1 MNTLAL
7 DVNPRA
13 IQVDTNDQEL
23 IVMLSDGRTL
33 SVPLVWFPQLVA
45 ASTEQRR
52 NTRLMG
58 DGQGIHWPDIDEDI
72 SVAGLLRG
80 ERAATPPRP

>member
-1 MNTLAL
+1 MNTLAI

-23 IVMLSDGRTL
+23 IVTLSDGRTL
-33 SVPLVWFPQLVA
+33 SVPLVWFPRLLSA
-45 ASTEQRR
+45 TAEQRR
-52 NTRLMG
+52 NSRLLG
-58 DGQGIHWPDIDEDI
+58 DGQGIHWPDVDEDI

-80 ERAATPPRP
+80 ERATTRPRH